1 MKRQAKR
8 RRINKKNSFKMGGAM
23 AIAIAALMVLLCAQD
38 VMAKDVI
45 KIGLLVPLT
54 GTHGR
59 EAQDMKNGALM
70 AVDEIN
76 AKGGVLGKK
85 VEVVVRDDQM
95 NSAEGARKAK
105 EMVEQEGVKYMLGT
119 ISSAVQMAVNNYT
132 KRVGVVF
139 VSLSCSDEINKVPD
153 FSKYTFHEFGTNYM
167 FNEAAGNYAFDHN
180 FGKKFYV
187 LYYDYVFGYD
197 GLKNI
202 SRVVKSRGGEIVG
215 SSSQP
220 LRTADYSPYFPK
232 ILAAKPDV
240 LYIWNWGK
248 DQVNCLKQAY
258 NYGIHKKM
266 KIMAAITSITMAKEA
281 GPKAFEG
288 VHSSVVFYWELM
300 NQYPSAKKFV
310 TNFKNRMGYPP
321 VNQAAT
327 GYSGV
332 MEILEAMKR
341 AGTDDVDAVIKEMEG
356 REYEHVKGPQMWRKC
371 DHQSI
376 QDIYIIKGK
385 KPSDIKG
392 EWDLYDVVGK
402 WKGARSCRELGHQ

>member
-1 MKRQAKR
+1 MEKQIKKVGIKKRLIQVGR
-8 RRINKKNSFKMGGAM
+8 MFVIVL
-23 AIAIAALMVLLCAQD
+23 AAVTFLFCAPD
-38 VMAKDVI
+38 VKAQGVI
-45 KIGLLVPLT
+45 KIGLIVPLT
-54 GTHGR
+54 GPHGR
-59 EAQDMKNGALM
+59 EAVDMKNGTLM
-70 AVDEIN
+70 AIDEIN

-85 VEVVVRDDQM
+85 VELVVRDDQM

-105 EMVEQEGVKYMLGT
+105 ELVEQEGVKYTLGT

-132 KRVGVVF
+132 KRVGVLF
-139 VSLSCSDEINKVPD
+139 LSLSCSDEINRVPD

-167 FNEAAGNYAFDHN
+167 FNQAAGNYAFDHN

-202 SRVVKSRGGEIVG
+202 SKVVESRGGTIVG
-215 SSSQP
+215 SAAHP
-220 LRTADYSPYFPK
+220 LRTADYTPFFPK

-258 NYGIHKKM
+258 SYGLHKKM

-281 GPKAFEG
+281 GAEVFEG
-288 VHSSVVFYWELM
+288 VHSSVVFYWGLM
-300 NQYPSAKKFV
+300 NKYPTAKKFV
-310 TNFKNRMGYPP
+310 TNYMNRVGYPP
-321 VNQAAT
+321 INQAAT
-327 GYSGV
+327 AYSGT
-332 MEILEAMKR
+332 MEILQAMRR
-341 AGTDDVDAVIKEMEG
+341 ANTDDVNKVIMAMEG
-356 REYEHVKGPQMWRKC
+356 HTYAHVKGEQTWRKC

-385 KPSDIKG
+385 KPSEMKG
-392 EWDLYDVVGK
+392 EWDLYDVVGQ
-402 WKGARSCRELGHQ
+402 WRGERSCKELGHE